1 MYCPGIRH
9 LVHKEVSNCDTCQR
23 TKWSNKRYGKLPAKE
38 AEEIPRNKISVYL
51 ILPYVIIR
59 NGQKEHLNLKA
70 VIMIDTVTGW
80 SKIT

>member
-38 AEEIPRNKISVYL
+38 AEEIP
-51 ILPYVIIR
+51 
-59 NGQKEHLNLKA
+59 
-70 VIMIDTVTGW
+70 
-80 SKIT
+80 